1 MVGCILYYTSS
12 SGNLNSLTDF
22 QGIDHSLLG
31 PGTCIWWIEEY
42 VTMKVEGETERFDGC
57 VKGPLLPS
65 MKLTEQ
71 KKEFRRVSPTT

>member
-1 MVGCILYYTSS
+1 
-12 SGNLNSLTDF
+12 
-22 QGIDHSLLG
+22 
-31 PGTCIWWIEEY
+31 
-42 VTMKVEGETERFDGC
+42 MKVEGETERFDGC